1 MKLRATRHAC
11 EALDSLGRGQQQRTW
26 MLDPDRH
33 VEDGLQQPE
42 KQMSKLVIVDLEH
55 SIELDREAMRA
66 IVGLGTRSS
75 WRREPTA
82 FFLLQ
87 ASKSVAG
94 SSTANVT
101 GPRAAAGRWSAFLR
115 PLAIEPSQAH
125 MHFRRPGR
133 TRADG
138 SQ

>member
-1 MKLRATRHAC
+1 
-11 EALDSLGRGQQQRTW
+11 
-26 MLDPDRH
+26 MLDRDRH

-42 KQMSKLVIVDLEH
+42 KQMSKLVIADLEH
-55 SIELDREAMRA
+55 SIELDRQAMRA

-87 ASKSVAG
+87 TSKS
-94 SSTANVT
+94 VT

-115 PLAIEPSQAH
+115 PLALEPSQAH